1 MPFWGRGHSERLC
14 FLNWKII
21 FYQVFNQVSNAVAH
35 NKSFNGKW
43 NNENESSRIAN
54 ENVMQRWTRMHSEI
68 FWVHWWRRICFNA
81 NAFWLR
87 SFPGKIFIILLFR
100 SIRTFVG
107 KKEDSNNSNASRR
120 RSKWNSWKWMVLIG
134 SGWCWNW
141 TRPNKFIGSWQLQ

>member
-1 MPFWGRGHSERLC
+1 MPFWGTGHSKRLC

-21 FYQVFNQVSNAVAH
+21 FYQVFNQVSNGAVAH
-35 NKSFNGKW
+35 KKSVNGKW

-87 SFPGKIFIILLFR
+87 SFPGKIVIILLFR
-100 SIRTFVG
+100 SIWTFVG

-120 RSKWNSWKWMVLIG
+120 RSKWNSIG

-141 TRPNKFIGSWQLQ
+141 TRRNKFIGSWQLQ